1 MQFGL
6 YLPNFGAFADP
17 VGLASL
23 AATAEA
29 AGWDGLFLWD
39 HVVRREGDYDLA
51 DPWISLAAVA
61 TATSRLRIGPLVTPL
76 PRRRPWNVAK
86 QAVTLDHLSGGRMV
100 LGVGLGT
107 PRGPEFPA
115 FGEETDL
122 RVRGD
127 MLDEALIVVRRAWSG
142 ETVRHTG
149 PHYRVEGVR
158 FLPRPVHGTIPVWG
172 ATESVGGRAVRR
184 AAGLDGVFPIGMSP
198 GDLPAL
204 MDAVAASR
212 PAGAGPFDVVVY
224 SDDPDDARRWRG
236 SAVTWWLRL
245 LPFDRPLAE
254 TRPIVEAGPPR
265 EGDTFS

>member
-17 VGLASL
+17 VGLAAL

-158 FLPRPVHGTIPVWG
+158 FLPRSAWSSTHGLPSSKNPG
-172 ATESVGGRAVRR
+172 ASVPKSNAASCRAISASWLRRAHARAVS
-184 AAGLDGVFPIGMSP
+184 GVEHGELNHHS
-198 GDLPAL
+198 G
-204 MDAVAASR
+204 
-212 PAGAGPFDVVVY
+212 Y
-224 SDDPDDARRWRG
+224 ARNEMR
-236 SAVTWWLRL
+236 
-245 LPFDRPLAE
+245 
-254 TRPIVEAGPPR
+254 
-265 EGDTFS
+265 